1 MSRAESKSYF
11 FLVTAALFHAD
22 AEAMV
27 FGSRLLM
34 SKQADADKSFKFSE
48 AISLGPKWLWMDP
61 TLNQG
66 FTQL

>member
-1 MSRAESKSYF
+1 MSRAESKSHFF

-48 AISLGPKWLWMDP
+48 AISLGPK
-61 TLNQG
+61 
-66 FTQL
+66 